1 MRGCFINILSQKLYF
16 FHSNEKYR
24 QIIIIIKM
32 CVGTTSG
39 EGDLDTIFAEIGE
52 FGFYQIAIFLLISI
66 PNALSVTFIMN
77 YMFAANTLDYR

>member
-32 CVGTTSG
+32 CVGTSG